1 MHPFVFGSEV
11 TPLYDPMIS
20 KLSVWGEDRDQ
31 ALARLDRALAEYKVI
46 GVTTNISFLRR
57 VLAEPTFQSGDF
69 DTGFIGDV
77 IQGSSEPDA
86 QYETIA
92 MLAAVMDAFERDEAA
107 EAAFQPQGALSD
119 NGNAWRRYQLL
130 GGRS

>member
-1 MHPFVFGSEV
+1 
-11 TPLYDPMIS
+11 MIS
-20 KLSVWGEDRDQ
+20 KLSVWGQDREQ
-31 ALARLDRALAEYKVI
+31 AIARLDRALAEYKVI

-77 IQGSSEPDA
+77 IEGASEPDETF
-86 QYETIA
+86 ETIA

-107 EAAFQPQGALSD
+107 EAAFRPQTSATDGGS
-119 NGNAWRRYQLL
+119 NWRRFQLL